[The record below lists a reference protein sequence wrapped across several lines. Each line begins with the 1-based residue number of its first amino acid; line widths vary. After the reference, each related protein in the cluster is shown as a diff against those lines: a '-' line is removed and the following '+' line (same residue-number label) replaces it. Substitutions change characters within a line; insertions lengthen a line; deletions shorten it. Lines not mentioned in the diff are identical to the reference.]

1 LRAKRNIY
9 RIRRE
14 TIASGIVSR
23 CEMPKNIQRIQKY
36 SSEIFDIGKNCE
48 SQRPCPISLDH
59 FPSTYRQWEESAFHV
74 LARFTSARSS
84 LEAAS
89 PSSGAYLQSHR
100 RPRVLVT
107 SATSLAT
114 RNLPL
119 FDDLHSPSLRVPPS
133 RATAPSPPC
142 RIQMSLFSGPLRSP
156 FTQPYAVTRRRGRG
170 REKDYGGG
178 WARGRWQGGGGSKRG
193 SIRTPPTDTLA
204 RMSAPVLSR
213 RLLEQPRLSATR

>member
-1 LRAKRNIY
+1 MQYL
-9 RIRRE
+9 
-14 TIASGIVSR
+14 
-23 CEMPKNIQRIQKY
+23 
-36 SSEIFDIGKNCE
+36 SEIFDIGKNCE
-48 SQRPCPISLDH
+48 SQRPRPISLDH
-59 FPSTYRQWEESAFHV
+59 FPSAYRAARRWEESAFHV

-89 PSSGAYLQSHR
+89 PSSGAYLQPHR

-114 RNLPL
+114 RNLSLP
-119 FDDLHSPSLRVPPS
+119 DDPHSPSLRVPPS

-156 FTQPYAVTRRRGRG
+156 FTQPCAVTRRGRG

-178 WARGRWQGGGGSKRG
+178 WARGGDAGGEVASGLDKN
-193 SIRTPPTDTLA
+193 PPTDTLA

-213 RLLEQPRLSATR
+213 RLLEEPRLSATR